1 MWSAILGSF
10 FKSILSTLVTVMD
23 KWQMRRDV
31 MRVERAKH
39 KIERLQNELDVI
51 QKGNRAVNRLANANF
66 VRRLRKKYK
75 DDSS

>member
-1 MWSAILGSF
+1 
-10 FKSILSTLVTVMD
+10 MD

-31 MRVERAKH
+31 MRVERAKQ
-39 KIERLQNELDVI
+39 KIESLQNELDVI
-51 QKGNRAVNRLANANF
+51 QKGNRAVNRLAHANF

>member
-39 KIERLQNELDVI
+39 KIESLQNELDVI
-51 QKGNRAVNRLANANF
+51 QKGNRVRNRLANANF

>member
-1 MWSAILGSF
+1 
-10 FKSILSTLVTVMD
+10 MD

-51 QKGNRAVNRLANANF
+51 QKGNRAVNRLAHANF